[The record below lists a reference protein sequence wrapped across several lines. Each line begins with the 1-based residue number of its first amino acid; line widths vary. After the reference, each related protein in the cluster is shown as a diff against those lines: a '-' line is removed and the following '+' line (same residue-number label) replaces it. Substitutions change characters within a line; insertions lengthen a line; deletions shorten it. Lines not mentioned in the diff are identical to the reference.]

1 MTDRRTFIGAATCS
15 LIAAPLA
22 IRAQPAQT
30 VVRIGWL
37 QQGTPRSLARY
48 LDPLHGLGW
57 VEEKNLRVEA
67 RYASSPDE
75 LATFAAELVRLKVDL
90 IVTNGSPA
98 TRAARDATKTIP
110 IVFIVAADPV
120 ENGFV
125 ASLARPGGNLTGV
138 AVGLYEPKRLQI
150 LKEALPRISLVAY
163 PYMETPDEAISGAA
177 QALGMR
183 AHGIALTGLQDFGP
197 FFAEAKK
204 AGADAVLIRDLAALI
219 PQLERIGAET
229 LKRRV
234 PAVGFSRIFADAG
247 GLLFYGP
254 KFPNMDAQAANLID
268 KILRGADPANLSVY
282 QPTNFELVI
291 NLKTAKAL
299 RLTIPQAVLLRADEV
314 IQ

>member
-1 MTDRRTFIGAATCS
+1 MTDRRTFIGAAACS

-22 IRAQPAQT
+22 IRAQPAQK
-30 VVRIGWL
+30 VVRLGYL
-37 QQGTPRSLARY
+37 REGTPPSPAPLLDALRS
-48 LDPLHGLGW
+48 LGW
-57 VEEKNLRVEA
+57 VEGKNLRVEA
-67 RYASSPDE
+67 RYASGRDE

-90 IVTNGSPA
+90 IVTQGSPA

-110 IVFIVAADPV
+110 IVFGVGADPV
-120 ENGFV
+120 QNGFV

-138 AVGLYEPKRLQI
+138 TVGLYEPKRLQI
-150 LKEALPRISLVAY
+150 LKEALPGISGVAY
-163 PYMETPDEAISGAA
+163 PYTDAPDEAISRAA

-204 AGADAVLIRDLAALI
+204 AGADAVLIRDVSALV

-234 PAVGFSRIFADAG
+234 PAVGFRRIFVDAG

-254 KFPNMDAQAANLID
+254 KFHVDAQFANLID
-268 KILRGADPANLSVY
+268 KILRGADPASLPVY

-291 NLKTAKAL
+291 NLKTAKAISL
-299 RLTIPQAVLLRADEV
+299 AIPQALLQRADEV